1 MRTFSL
7 NYDYS
12 KACLISQS
20 DSFLLVGSES
30 GLDRRRI
37 ERYSPEGNFIETLPH
52 SETDSLDTACGSF
65 EDSEGQT
72 VLLITSDDGGTELLL
87 PNANTWAQGKITK
100 MKQVADEEVRFKVLS
115 GPELPRKLSGT
126 RIASLPNT
134 LLLTGGSSGDLGKEV
149 GTKDVSKQKQKSNG

>member
-1 MRTFSL
+1 MQTFSL

-30 GLDRRRI
+30 GLERRRI
-37 ERYSPEGNFIETLPH
+37 ERYSSEGNFIETLPH

-87 PNANTWAQGKITK
+87 QNANAWVQGKINNK
-100 MKQVADEEVRFKVLS
+100 
-115 GPELPRKLSGT
+115 
-126 RIASLPNT
+126 N
-134 LLLTGGSSGDLGKEV
+134 
-149 GTKDVSKQKQKSNG
+149 